1 MLQAN
6 GQQQQLIN
14 ELSNK
19 NAQLQQQL
27 QTTEKALARSEKE
40 LAIFHQL
47 QEDSS
52 RSFPVAVNRVQM
64 VANKLMAVLE
74 WTDTAG
80 ILRLEFERRK
90 TRALKDLRADIVE
103 QLGSAAYTLGD
114 LKDQLWMWARR
125 TRVAQSKAEATRVVV
140 IE

>member
-27 QTTEKALARSEKE
+27 QTTEKAVARSEKE
-40 LAIFHQL
+40 LAVFHQL

-52 RSFPVAVNRVQM
+52 RSFPVAVNMYRERSEQ
-64 VANKLMAVLE
+64 ALP
-74 WTDTAG
+74 TAATLVSSSG
-80 ILRLEFERRK
+80 TM
-90 TRALKDLRADIVE
+90 TRTR
-103 QLGSAAYTLGD
+103 
-114 LKDQLWMWARR
+114 RR
-125 TRVAQSKAEATRVVV
+125 TS
-140 IE
+140 